1 MTPENNDGPSNTDPA
16 VEAQPV
22 TKTEDKTAGMQE
34 NTPKPGDPEPSR
46 TQKSTGKSQKKTDRP
61 SWKDWVPFRNYPP
74 IFAIYYVSQ
83 GLRDTSSGGAVYY
96 SIGKFVLDETVGGD
110 DKAYLRKD
118 THIEIPGTATG
129 LGTQRPSIIQN
140 EADRAISQ
148 VPKDIALEDSD
159 RTVPAASYM
168 SAMSTNYLNPAYT
181 HDESSVSA
189 SSTNYLNPAYT
200 ITVTSSTTTFKGAE
214 ADDTPESNGPVGV
227 RPGFGFTNTPILE
240 ALILGAVVTIT
251 WIATWQYL

>member
-61 SWKDWVPFRNYPP
+61 SWKDW
-74 IFAIYYVSQ
+74 
-83 GLRDTSSGGAVYY
+83 GAVYY

-227 RPGFGFTNTPILE
+227 RLGFGFTNTPILE